1 MNAVESKE
9 PGIRAYPKKS
19 ILGLCQ
25 SLRIAGI
32 SVLFTPRPV
41 CKFVNVAIGIESTR
55 WRIFPAS
62 CMFGVIRDR
71 GIKILHPAN
80 WIRGPLRAGY
90 FRTSVARTLAILQQ
104 HHGYSL
110 RLLDRNFGQSLGSGG
125 ANDRLNPRYQIGDL
139 PSIQ

>member
-1 MNAVESKE
+1 MQIESVRTTFID
-9 PGIRAYPKKS
+9 PLLSHHGIKGGS
-19 ILGLCQ
+19 
-25 SLRIAGI
+25 
-32 SVLFTPRPV
+32 
-41 CKFVNVAIGIESTR
+41 AIGLR